1 MKQILE
7 KFTKVE
13 IAKRCGVG
21 YTTVLGWFKR
31 NSMPTEHLPAV
42 GCKIVNEDEEAKDRA
57 LKEIME
63 TLQKNFGETL
73 HMREIKGKK

>member
-13 IAKRCGVG
+13 IARRTGKG

-31 NSMPTEHLPAV
+31 NSMPTGELDVLGFEITAKGKRV
-42 GCKIVNEDEEAKDRA
+42 ATDEEVRDAVIKRFGQP
-57 LKEIME
+57 
-63 TLQKNFGETL
+63 TPKNK
-73 HMREIKGKK
+73 IKRGK

>member
-13 IAKRCGVG
+13 IAKMTGKG

-31 NSMPTEHLPAV
+31 NSMPTGDLDALDFEIRPKKEKFYTSDEVKYIIDAFKDNRHFGPST
-42 GCKIVNEDEEAKDRA
+42 KIKR
-57 LKEIME
+57 K
-63 TLQKNFGETL
+63 
-73 HMREIKGKK
+73 